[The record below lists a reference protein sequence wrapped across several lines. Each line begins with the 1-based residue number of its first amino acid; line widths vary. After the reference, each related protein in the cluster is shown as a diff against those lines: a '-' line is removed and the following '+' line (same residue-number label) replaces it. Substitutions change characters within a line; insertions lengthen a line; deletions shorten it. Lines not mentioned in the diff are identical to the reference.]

1 MLSIRKLDMSDI
13 HFLTDAES
21 MVLGIKV
28 DKKTIMNEALYN
40 DMSHYFIA
48 LKDALRVG
56 YIGFW
61 ITEPNAELLNVYV
74 QEDYRNNNIGKSLIK
89 AMIEYC
95 KQANVVSIT
104 LEVRPS
110 NNAALH
116 VYESFDFKQVATRK
130 KYYANGED
138 ALLLEKQL
146 GVLT

>member
-1 MLSIRKLDMSDI
+1 
-13 HFLTDAES
+13 
-21 MVLGIKV
+21 
-28 DKKTIMNEALYN
+28 
-40 DMSHYFIA
+40 
-48 LKDALRVG
+48 
-56 YIGFW
+56 
-61 ITEPNAELLNVYV
+61 
-74 QEDYRNNNIGKSLIK
+74 
-89 AMIEYC
+89 MIEYC
-95 KQANVVSIT
+95 KQANVASIT